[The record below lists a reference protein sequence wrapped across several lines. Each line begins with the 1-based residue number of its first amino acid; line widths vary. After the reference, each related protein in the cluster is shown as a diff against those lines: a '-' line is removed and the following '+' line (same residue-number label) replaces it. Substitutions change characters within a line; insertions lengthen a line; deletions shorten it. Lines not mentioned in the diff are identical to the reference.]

1 MDQKQ
6 NQLVHHDEY
15 KIDELNLDLML
26 MIMDL
31 IDHSKLKLIWKI
43 LLKIENIFTVWFN
56 RGIRLDFFGKFRLFE
71 FFSSIGNELFV
82 SATSGGSVEEF
93 SLTNDADL

>member
-1 MDQKQ
+1 MIISLKISSENIFKEYKKKYQIYRKLILAKMDQKQ

-31 IDHSKLKLIWKI
+31 IDHSKLKLI
-43 LLKIENIFTVWFN
+43 
-56 RGIRLDFFGKFRLFE
+56 
-71 FFSSIGNELFV
+71 
-82 SATSGGSVEEF
+82 
-93 SLTNDADL
+93 